1 MKYSSPITALVLA
14 AIIPL
19 VLLGATSVT
28 KLPTAYALE
37 GKPQINVAEADNV
50 AVQVNVCGNYGIVKE
65 KSDVS
70 CSNTD
75 YQKNV
80 VAQTQTQ
87 AADPNGDGGSNT
99 QINVADTNN
108 IALQVNVCGNYGIVK
123 EKSDVSCSN
132 QVDQSNQVAQTQ
144 AADPNGD
151 GGSNTQLNYASASNT
166 AYQANACG
174 NYGLVKDDSAVS
186 CSNQADQSNL
196 IGQFQQISHED
207 P

>member
-70 CSNTD
+70 CSN
-75 YQKNV
+75 
-80 VAQTQTQ
+80 
-87 AADPNGDGGSNT
+87 
-99 QINVADTNN
+99 
-108 IALQVNVCGNYGIVK
+108 
-123 EKSDVSCSN
+123 

-151 GGSNTQLNYASASNT
+151 GGSNTQLNYASA
-166 AYQANACG
+166 
-174 NYGLVKDDSAVS
+174 
-186 CSNQADQSNL
+186 
-196 IGQFQQISHED
+196 
-207 P
+207 